1 VTHGRLERGRRG
13 EDLAAAWYVARGYEV
28 LDRNWRVAGGE
39 LDIVVASDG
48 VLVFC
53 EVKARS
59 SDRFG
64 TPAEAVGPV
73 KQRRLRELAR
83 RYLAAWPPDRRRPS
97 VIRFDVAAVTGET
110 VEVIEAAF

>member
-1 VTHGRLERGRRG
+1 MTRSRLERGRRG
-13 EDLAAAWYVARGYEV
+13 EDLAAAWYLTRGYEV

-39 LDIVVASDG
+39 LDIVAASDG

-64 TPAEAVGPV
+64 TPAEAVGPL
-73 KQRRLRELAR
+73 KQRRLRELAS
-83 RYLAAWPPDRRRPS
+83 RYLATWPAGRRRPS
-97 VIRFDVAAVTGET
+97 RIRFDVAAVSGDT
-110 VEVIEAAF
+110 VEVIESAF

>member
-1 VTHGRLERGRRG
+1 VTRGRLERGRRG
-13 EDLAAAWYVARGYEV
+13 EDLAAAWYLSRGYEV
-28 LDRNWRVAGGE
+28 LDRNWRVPGGE
-39 LDIVVASDG
+39 LDIVAATSG

-73 KQRRLRELAR
+73 KQRRLRELAL
-83 RYLAAWPPDRRRPS
+83 RYLAAWPDGRPRPS
-97 VIRFDVAAVTGET
+97 RIRFDVAAVSGDTLEM
-110 VEVIEAAF
+110 IEAAF